1 MTSHSLTS
9 ESSPDLPFALE
20 TQLERAIAAD
30 PAWRTGIVWGSPRPG
45 HPEGWVLFHIRD
57 VLANIDHSFDNVAD
71 RSRLR
76 LIALLHDTFKYQ
88 AAAAAHQLPRPAH
101 GLLARAFAEHYIGD
115 VGVLEVI
122 ELHDEAYKAWRL
134 QDKHQDAPSANRRA
148 SALIARLG
156 QHLDLFMCFYFC
168 DQRTGDKSI
177 AHYQWFES
185 IVAAWRR

>member
-1 MTSHSLTS
+1 MTSQPLSP
-9 ESSPDLPFALE
+9 ESAPDLPFALE
-20 TQLERAIAAD
+20 THLERAIAAD
-30 PAWRTGIVWGSPRPG
+30 PAWRAGIAWGSPRPG
-45 HPEGWVLFHIRD
+45 HPEGQVLFHIRD
-57 VLANIDHSFDNVAD
+57 LLANIDHFFASAAD
-71 RSRLR
+71 RPRLR

-88 AAAAAHQLPRPAH
+88 AAAAAHQLPRPTH
-101 GLLARAFAEHYIGD
+101 GLIARAFAEQYID
-115 VGVLEVI
+115 DAGVLGVI

-134 QDKHQDAPSANRRA
+134 LDKRQDAQSANRRA